1 MDAKISDALWW
12 IAESEGCEW
21 DSGEGWGLVAG
32 PAE

>member
-1 MDAKISDALWW
+1 MDENISDALRWKTK
-12 IAESEGCEW
+12 SEGCEW